1 MGQQISRNNSAPG
14 GDSDAHT
21 TRSSASQKSGFLHS
35 TAVSSPRKWRKL
47 AGLLRRRRSPETL
60 SEPSRMVSRSL
71 LSPAQSSVDALR
83 SVSSNL
89 NASSGSVAESPEE
102 PEQSELLTSQFR
114 SLSSLLETVTMS
126 TLRRLINVNVDY
138 VGERIYPEDNLDGS
152 MDTDFA
158 SFVHSL
164 TSEDLLQHAL
174 GYQMDLG
181 RNLSF
186 FRAFRFD
193 NSSHLG
199 YNSSLH
205 EFERLVP
212 VLIVGVV
219 GLNVP
224 QAQSEQYR
232 SWLRGQHQ
240 QHDPGAARGQLRH
253 ADQHV
258 QRLAVSD
265 FPRKQALAIGSGR
278 PHRVG
283 LRHTRY
289 ARQVSDM
296 SGRLRKRRAGPP
308 FTVHTR
314 IPQNMCRPVASD
326 RQ

>member
-1 MGQQISRNNSAPG
+1 MGQQISRNNSALG

-181 RNLSF
+181 RTLSF
-186 FRAFRFD
+186 FRAFRAQC
-193 NSSHLG
+193 SSSTIGTIPLVGDHCDGSPLLG
-199 YNSSLH
+199 LRPGSQLH
-205 EFERLVP
+205 GHVHRP
-212 VLIVGVV
+212 SC
-219 GLNVP
+219 
-224 QAQSEQYR
+224 Q
-232 SWLRGQHQ
+232 LRGQHQ